1 MQHGFGG
8 ARKLGSLTGVGLIDR
23 VRSARGAPQNRYL
36 ARHASAFAII
46 FVFLLMQA
54 SPAKEDTQGQAQET
68 QAHMQAQET
77 QAHEEEHTTLSPMQ
91 EEQEEEQATE
101 EHLQVRP
108 PPHPQQCFS
117 LTPTRRAALSLRRG
131 RRCLPRPA
139 PPPAPRPL
147 AAPRIFPARTHPA
160 ARVNVYACSR
170 RAAQASGAS
179 SGAGV

>member
-1 MQHGFGG
+1 M
-8 ARKLGSLTGVGLIDR
+8 LLIDR

-36 ARHASAFAII
+36 ARHASACALI

-54 SPAKEDTQGQAQET
+54 SPAKGDTQGQAQET

-77 QAHEEEHTTLSPMQ
+77 QAHEEEHTSLPPTQ
-91 EEQEEEQATE
+91 AHEGEEQDTE
-101 EHLQVRP
+101 EHPQVRP

-139 PPPAPRPL
+139 PPPTPRPL
-147 AAPRIFPARTHPA
+147 AAPRIFLARTHPA